1 VKFCRVCG
9 EPKDPSRFPRD
20 RKNKDGRSNRC
31 QSCNAAAWKRTA
43 AARKRPAIRPVND
56 GHSRHHRASPI
67 PAPAPANDPIP
78 DPDLDLSQIP
88 ATAGRCATDVIV
100 CDVHA
105 PDAVDVR
112 AWRCALKVI
121 ESLRPERV
129 IILGDFGDQ
138 EAFSR
143 HPGARPKD
151 AAKEI
156 RGCVAMLEEV
166 RALHRGR
173 LLFFEGNHEQ
183 WLSKWCMEH
192 GQHLASMLVLE
203 DLFEFKRLGITYV
216 SERDQPYTLAPN
228 LVAVHGHQ
236 LFGHMPPKYHA
247 KTAILGYSTSLVYG
261 HTHRPDFHQT
271 ERVPSGVIAAYG
283 LGCLRELKPDWNKG
297 PARSSS
303 WAHGIGVVER
313 DSAGMATVYS
323 VGILE
328 GRAVYGGREFQG

>member
-1 VKFCRVCG
+1 VKFCRLCG
-9 EPKDPSRFPRD
+9 LPKPPDQFHG
-20 RKNKDGRSNRC
+20 DGRGGLDSRC
-31 QSCNAAAWKRTA
+31 KECKRRERGPRGSIHARSDNHSSTA
-43 AARKRPAIRPVND
+43 PVPA
-56 GHSRHHRASPI
+56 
-67 PAPAPANDPIP
+67 APAPAEIP

-88 ATAGRCATDVIV
+88 ATAHRCATDVIV

-151 AAKEI
+151 AGKEI
-156 RGCVAMLEEV
+156 RGCVAMLEEI
-166 RALHRGR
+166 RALHRGP

-183 WLSKWCMEH
+183 WLQKWCMEH
-192 GQHLASMLVLE
+192 GQNVASLLVLE

-216 SERDQPYTLAPN
+216 TEREQPYRLAPN

-247 KTAILGYSTSLVYG
+247 RTAITGYSTSVVYG

-271 ERVPSGVIAAYG
+271 ERVPDGVIAAYG

-303 WAHGIGVVER
+303 WAHGIGIVER
-313 DSAGMATVYS
+313 DSTGAATVYS
-323 VGILE
+323 VGILD
-328 GRAVYGGREFQG
+328 GRAVYGGREFVG